1 MLKTFKKYVKLI
13 IKVAILG
20 GILWALFMMSA
31 DIIHDIHNYGWDE
44 ILDWDLED
52 TTAVIVFYITCIY
65 TFIGIWNKTFMLR
78 NDEKEKP

>member
-1 MLKTFKKYVKLI
+1 MTNPRRDSDPIV
-13 IKVAILG
+13 
-20 GILWALFMMSA
+20 LFPLA
-31 DIIHDIHNYGWDE
+31 PIHNYGWDE

-78 NDEKEKP
+78 KDEKEKP